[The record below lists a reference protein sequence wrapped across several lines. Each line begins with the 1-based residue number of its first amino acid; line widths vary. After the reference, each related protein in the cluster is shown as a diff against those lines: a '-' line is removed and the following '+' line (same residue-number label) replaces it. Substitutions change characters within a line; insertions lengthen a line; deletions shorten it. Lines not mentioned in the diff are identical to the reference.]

1 MKRLNLILIMA
12 MAVTIFQ
19 ACKGNKGAGTTDST
33 SVTTTKTDTT
43 KIVLTDTGKTNLDS
57 TDVTFANKAAVGGM
71 AEVTLGKLALQ
82 KTADPQIKD
91 FANMMVTDHSKA
103 NDELMGIAKTK
114 HITLPTSVDA
124 EHQEKID
131 DLSSKTGVDFN
142 KAYVNA
148 MVDGHKSTLTL
159 MRNEAKN
166 GKDIDLKK
174 FADKTTV
181 IVQMH
186 TEMITRIKNKK

>member
-1 MKRLNLILIMA
+1 
-12 MAVTIFQ
+12 
-19 ACKGNKGAGTTDST
+19 
-33 SVTTTKTDTT
+33 
-43 KIVLTDTGKTNLDS
+43 
-57 TDVTFANKAAVGGM
+57 
-71 AEVTLGKLALQ
+71 
-82 KTADPQIKD
+82 
-91 FANMMVTDHSKA
+91 
-103 NDELMGIAKTK
+103 
-114 HITLPTSVDA
+114 
-124 EHQEKID
+124 
-131 DLSSKTGVDFN
+131 LSSKTGVDFN